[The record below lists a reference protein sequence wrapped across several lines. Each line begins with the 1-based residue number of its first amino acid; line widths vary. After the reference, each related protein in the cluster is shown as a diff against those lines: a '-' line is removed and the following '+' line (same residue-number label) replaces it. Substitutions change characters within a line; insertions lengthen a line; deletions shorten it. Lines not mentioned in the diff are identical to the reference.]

1 MQISHEVLMRRLL
14 SFKQLRQD
22 YGHPYSRTQT
32 WRKARDPNDPFPA
45 PVSVGPNRTAWFS
58 DEYEA
63 WVESL
68 PRVNYAEPPEPDL
81 DAANEK
87 DATSTASRTRPRAR

>member
-1 MQISHEVLMRRLL
+1 MRRLL
-14 SFKQLRQD
+14 SFKRLRQV

-45 PVSVGPNRTAWFS
+45 PYSVGPNRTAWFS

-68 PRVNYAEPPEPDL
+68 QRVNYAEPPEPDL

-87 DATSTASRTRPRAR
+87 DATSTASRTRPRARCPEPSPA